1 MFCTNCGSEI
11 KDQSVFCTN
20 CGTRVKPETSNA
32 QPEVPETVN
41 EIATAIEAEP
51 VVQPVPAAEQPVA
64 AEPAKAVE
72 EQAPAASNPESAA
85 YFNTVTPPP
94 TQPTPVARPA
104 YAAPAPV
111 PVPAP
116 APAPVVKPLT
126 VSAPA
131 APAEKP
137 VSTWL
142 YILML
147 LVMNI
152 PVVGLVVHIICLAA
166 AKQKSFKNYCRAVV
180 ILGIIALVL
189 AIAGMVLCLVFMD
202 SINEIL
208 REYNLEIKRLF

>member
-20 CGTRVKPETSNA
+20 CGARVKPQTSNA
-32 QPEVPETVN
+32 QPEVPDAVD

-51 VVQPVPAAEQPVA
+51 VVQPAPAAEQPVA
-64 AEPAKAVE
+64 AEPAKPVE
-72 EQAPAASNPESAA
+72 EPAPAASNPEPAA
-85 YFNTVTPPP
+85 HFNTVTPPT
-94 TQPTPVARPA
+94 TQPTPVARPT
-104 YAAPAPV
+104 YTPAPE
-111 PVPAP
+111 PAPIPTPAP
-116 APAPVVKPLT
+116 AVKPVT

-189 AIAGMVLCLVFMD
+189 VIAGVVLSLVFMD
-202 SINEIL
+202 AINDIL

>member
-20 CGTRVKPETSNA
+20 CGARVKPQTSNA
-32 QPEVPETVN
+32 QPEVPDAVD

-51 VVQPVPAAEQPVA
+51 VVQPAPAAEQPVA
-64 AEPAKAVE
+64 AEPAKPAE
-72 EQAPAASNPESAA
+72 EPAPAASNPEPAA
-85 YFNTVTPPP
+85 HFNAVTPPT

-104 YAAPAPV
+104 YTPASTPAPI
-111 PVPAP
+111 PTPAP
-116 APAPVVKPLT
+116 AVKPVT

-189 AIAGMVLCLVFMD
+189 AIAGVVLSLVFMD
-202 SINEIL
+202 AINDIL